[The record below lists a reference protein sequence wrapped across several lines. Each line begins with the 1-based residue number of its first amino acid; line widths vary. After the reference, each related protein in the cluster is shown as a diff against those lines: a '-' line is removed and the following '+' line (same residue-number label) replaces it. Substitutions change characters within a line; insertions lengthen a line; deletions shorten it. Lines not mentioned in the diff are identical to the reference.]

1 MTALADRN
9 RTTAVLLVA
18 ALSALGLALPGAGQ
32 EPAEAIEVTI
42 DIKPGDEPTVM
53 DPSSEGMIPVAILS
67 SPDFDAT
74 SVDPGSVR
82 FGANGDDAAPV
93 RTITEDVDQDGDTD
107 IMFLFRARQ
116 TNIACGDTSASLTG
130 KTRSGQA
137 IAGSES
143 FITEGCRSM
152 APAERRRP

>member
-1 MTALADRN
+1 MEAKMTASADRN
-9 RTTAVLLVA
+9 RTTVVLLLVA
-18 ALSALGLALPGAGQ
+18 LGTPGLTLPGARQ
-32 EPAEAIEVTI
+32 EPEAIEVTI

-53 DPSSEGMIPVAILS
+53 DPRSEGMIPVAILS

-93 RTITEDVDQDGDTD
+93 RSMTEDIDQDGDTD
-107 IMFLFRARQ
+107 LMFLFRAPQ

-130 KTRSGQA
+130 KTRSVQA

-143 FITEGCRSM
+143 FTTEGC
-152 APAERRRP
+152 

>member
-1 MTALADRN
+1 MTASADRN
-9 RTTAVLLVA
+9 RTTVVLLLVA
-18 ALSALGLALPGAGQ
+18 LGTPGLTLPGARQ
-32 EPAEAIEVTI
+32 EPEAIEVTI

-53 DPSSEGMIPVAILS
+53 DPRSEGMIPVAILS

-93 RTITEDVDQDGDTD
+93 RSMTEDVDQDGDTD
-107 IMFLFRARQ
+107 LMFLFRAMQ

-143 FITEGCRSM
+143 FTTEGCRST
-152 APAERRRP
+152 

>member
-1 MTALADRN
+1 MEAKMTASADRN
-9 RTTAVLLVA
+9 RTTVVLLLVA
-18 ALSALGLALPGAGQ
+18 LGTPGLTLPGARQ
-32 EPAEAIEVTI
+32 EPEALEVTI

-53 DPSSEGMIPVAILS
+53 DPRSEGMIPVAILS

-93 RTITEDVDQDGDTD
+93 RTMTEDIDQDGDTD
-107 IMFLFRARQ
+107 LMFLFRAPQ

-143 FITEGCRSM
+143 FNTEGC
-152 APAERRRP
+152 

>member
-1 MTALADRN
+1 MKASADRT
-9 RTTAVLLVA
+9 RTTPVLLIVA
-18 ALSALGLALPGAGQ
+18 MSTLGMALPDARQ
-32 EPAEAIEVTI
+32 EPEAIEVTI

-53 DPSSEGMIPVAILS
+53 DPRSEGMIPVAILS

-82 FGANGDDAAPV
+82 FGANGDEAAPV
-93 RTITEDVDQDGDTD
+93 RSMTEDIDQDGDTD
-107 IMFLFRARQ
+107 LMFLFRAAQ

-130 KTRSGQA
+130 KTRAGQA

-143 FITEGCRSM
+143 FTTEGCF
-152 APAERRRP
+152 

>member
-1 MTALADRN
+1 MKASADHN
-9 RTTAVLLVA
+9 RKTPVLLIVVM
-18 ALSALGLALPGAGQ
+18 STLGMALPGARQ
-32 EPAEAIEVTI
+32 EPEAIEVMI
-42 DIKPGDEPTVM
+42 DIKPGDEPTLM

-67 SPDFDAT
+67 SPDFDAIS

-93 RTITEDVDQDGDTD
+93 RSMTEDVDQDGDTD
-107 IMFLFRARQ
+107 LMFLFRAPQ

-143 FITEGCRSM
+143 FTTEGCGS
-152 APAERRRP
+152 A

>member
-1 MTALADRN
+1 MKALAVRAR
-9 RTTAVLLVA
+9 RTPALLMVA
-18 ALSALGLALPGAGQ
+18 MSTLGMALPGARQ
-32 EPAEAIEVTI
+32 EPEAIEVTI

-93 RTITEDVDQDGDTD
+93 RSMTEDIDQDGDTD
-107 IMFLFRARQ
+107 LMFLFRAPQ

-143 FITEGCRSM
+143 FITEGCRST
-152 APAERRRP
+152 

>member
-1 MTALADRN
+1 MATLADRN
-9 RTTAVLLVA
+9 KTTAVVLLVA
-18 ALSALGLALPGAGQ
+18 LGVLGLAFADAGQ
-32 EPAEAIEVTI
+32 EAEGIEVTI

-53 DPSSEGMIPVAILS
+53 DPSSEGMVPVAILS

-74 SVDPGSVR
+74 TVDPGSIR

-107 IMFLFRARQ
+107 LMFLFRAAQ
-116 TNIACGDTSASLTG
+116 TNIACGHTSASLTG

-137 IAGSES
+137 ISGSES
-143 FITEGCRSM
+143 FITEGCRS
-152 APAERRRP
+152 A